1 MTDQDKEQNE
11 WNEEDVSTS
20 ADDDEECVSDSIE
33 DDHSEAAVNAD
44 KNRQTENTPFSEE
57 HKTDDTD
64 ISEESMPNSDVQVI
78 LEKME
83 ELKGLFENKIAADS
97 HLKEINDKLYG
108 NLKKYQDGMLDT
120 IVESVYSEIIL
131 IIKDLESQVSHIPK
145 ECTEENYNKL
155 FKRFSAIPLRLMDLL
170 YEHDV
175 EPYQVQG
182 DLFEAKRQDIS
193 STVVTNDE
201 SLKNHVKESVSKGYL
216 RHIIAENGDSVDK
229 VLRKEKVIVYKYEE
243 GKNNE

>member
-11 WNEEDVSTS
+11 LNEEDVSTQ
-20 ADDDEECVSDSIE
+20 AADDEESVSIDG
-33 DDHSEAAVNAD
+33 DHSEADVNAD
-44 KNRQTENTPFSEE
+44 KNGDTENKPFSEQN
-57 HKTDDTD
+57 KTDDTD

-83 ELKGLFENKIAADS
+83 ELKDLFENKIAADS

-120 IVESVYSEIIL
+120 MVESVYSEIIL

-201 SLKNHVKESVSKGYL
+201 SLKNHVKESISKGYL
-216 RHIIAENGDSVDK
+216 RHMIAENGDSVDK
-229 VLRKEKVIVYKYEE
+229 VLRKGKVIVYKYEE

>member
-11 WNEEDVSTS
+11 LNEEEVSTQ
-20 ADDDEECVSDSIE
+20 AVDDEDSVSIDG
-33 DDHSEAAVNAD
+33 DHSEADVNAD
-44 KNRQTENTPFSEE
+44 KNGDTEITLFSEE
-57 HKTDDTD
+57 NKTDDTEIPED
-64 ISEESMPNSDVQVI
+64 SKPNSDVQVI

-83 ELKGLFENKIAADS
+83 ELKDLFENKIAADS

-201 SLKNHVKESVSKGYL
+201 SLKNHVKESISKGYL
-216 RHIIAENGDSVDK
+216 RHMISENGDSVDK